1 MENQNGY
8 LLKCALFAGMTE
20 KEVNETVQQ
29 CRGRKKQYRK
39 GERILTAGAVTGEA
53 GVVLYG
59 SALIENV
66 DLWGNRTL
74 LDVLQPGGVF
84 AESYA
89 IVPGE
94 PLMVDVTAGTETE
107 VLFLRLEEEIPAK
120 LLRNLLQ
127 LSARKN
133 LHLSRRIFH
142 SSAKTI
148 RERVISYLSYLAR
161 MQQSNRITVPLNRQE
176 MADYLG
182 VERSALSG
190 ELGKMKRDGLIEF
203 HKNVFVLQT
212 DTEAETPG
220 IRFY

>member
-1 MENQNGY
+1 MDQNGY
-8 LLKCALFAGMTE
+8 PSNCVLFTGMTE
-20 KEVNETVQQ
+20 KEANETVLQ
-29 CRGRKKQYRK
+29 CHGRKKKYRK
-39 GERILTAGAVTGEA
+39 GERILEAGTTTQEA
-53 GVVLYG
+53 GVVLSG
-59 SALIENV
+59 GALIENV

-84 AESYA
+84 AETYA
-89 IVPGE
+89 IVPQE
-94 PLMVDVTAGTETE
+94 PLMVDVTAGVETE
-107 VLFLRLEEEIPAK
+107 ILFLRLSEEIPAK
-120 LLRNLLQ
+120 LLQNLLR
-127 LSARKN
+127 LSAGKN

-190 ELGKMKRDGLIEF
+190 ELGKMKRDGWIEF
-203 HKNVFVLQT
+203 HKNEFMLRT
-212 DTEAETPG
+212 DTEVETDE
-220 IRFY
+220 R